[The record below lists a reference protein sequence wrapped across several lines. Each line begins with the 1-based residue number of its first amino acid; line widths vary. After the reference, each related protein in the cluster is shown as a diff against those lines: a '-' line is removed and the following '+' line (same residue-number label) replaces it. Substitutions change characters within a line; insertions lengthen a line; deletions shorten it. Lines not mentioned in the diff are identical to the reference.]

1 MLIFLLIIY
10 TCFDFSVYKVFAP
23 ETGFPGDNGQ
33 VFGMENVLPGLAG
46 QKGYPGIPGLA
57 GRKGEPGLPGP
68 AGPDGGPG
76 RKGYVG
82 SAGPYGIP
90 GKERLI
96 LEFVSLHFPLFLSI
110 YYIPVKATHT
120 FYKSLNALKR
130 YRKLLTLCTMDQ
142 ISIKTPNPK
151 CRLYWW
157 MVMLVFSTPVVN

>member
-1 MLIFLLIIY
+1 MHPPPSAAWANITLMFGMYARKQPLLL
-10 TCFDFSVYKVFAP
+10 CVLCGFPPCLFNLYKVVC
-23 ETGFPGDNGQ
+23 PGSGLPGEDGQ

-90 GKERLI
+90 GEERLF
-96 LEFVSLHFPLFLSI
+96 LEFFSLYFPLF
-110 YYIPVKATHT
+110 
-120 FYKSLNALKR
+120 
-130 YRKLLTLCTMDQ
+130 
-142 ISIKTPNPK
+142 
-151 CRLYWW
+151 
-157 MVMLVFSTPVVN
+157 FS